1 MKTSINTGFSK
12 SLTSKKGNNMRIWV
26 LKGGKKDE
34 KFMGSQ
40 SQKGI
45 MEIPPIERVHTS
57 NNFVGA
63 FDSVGIEVFFA
74 WFGFGHESID
84 VAGPEELDF
93 PGRQRLIME
102 VKCGKRRGKM

>member
-1 MKTSINTGFSK
+1 MGSK
-12 SLTSKKGNNMRIWV
+12 RGE
-26 LKGGKKDE
+26 KDE

-45 MEIPPIERVHTS
+45 MEIPPIERARERERVHTS

-93 PGRQRLIME
+93 PGR
-102 VKCGKRRGKM
+102 

>member
-1 MKTSINTGFSK
+1 MGSK
-12 SLTSKKGNNMRIWV
+12 RGKKMRNSLVPKGKKGM
-26 LKGGKKDE
+26 
-34 KFMGSQ
+34 
-40 SQKGI
+40 
-45 MEIPPIERVHTS
+45 MEIPPIERARERERVHTS

-93 PGRQRLIME
+93 PGR
-102 VKCGKRRGKM
+102 

>member
-1 MKTSINTGFSK
+1 
-12 SLTSKKGNNMRIWV
+12 MRNSWV
-26 LKGGKKDE
+26 PKAK
-34 KFMGSQ
+34 
-40 SQKGI
+40 KGI
-45 MEIPPIERVHTS
+45 MEIPPIDRARDRVHTS

-93 PGRQRLIME
+93 PGR
-102 VKCGKRRGKM
+102 